1 MKKKSCGLFI
11 FLVIFML
18 AGCQIQKDDY
28 FTENGYFR
36 VECINASQNSTTY
49 NLQQNDSY
57 YYIASN
63 GLVYCYDYEDKKNE
77 LTYVTEK
84 AIIEGKINGRVSLY
98 IPIFLQ
104 SDIKLIE

>member
-49 NLQQNDSY
+49 NLPQNDSY
-57 YYIASN
+57 
-63 GLVYCYDYEDKKNE
+63 
-77 LTYVTEK
+77 
-84 AIIEGKINGRVSLY
+84 
-98 IPIFLQ
+98 
-104 SDIKLIE
+104 